1 MPTFDAAGVAEL
13 AKPLI
18 RPFYVAWLDITGDEI
33 YATTAPVSLQFSGTG
48 DVDLDYATNGNNAFS
63 AVDHTFIDVSE
74 VVHKEGGSETVTV
87 TLSGMLGIDSTL
99 LNQIGTKSNW
109 QGRTARLWLGFVTE
123 HGAVVSSASYYTG
136 YMMTPRISGSPEM
149 QTIALEIEGYLASM
163 SEASGR
169 TYLDQDYYDSA
180 DTSAASTV
188 SNANGTSAGAIAANG
203 GGFSGNLPGG
213 GVGRDFGRM
222 NAY

>member
-18 RPFYVAWLDITGDEI
+18 RPFYVAWLDITGDVVR
-33 YATTAPVSLQFSGTG
+33 ATTAPVSLTFSGTG
-48 DVDLDYATNGNNAFS
+48 DVDLDGETFS
-63 AVDHTFIDVSE
+63 AVDHTLIDVSE

-123 HGAVVSSASYYTG
+123 HGAVVSVAPYYTG
-136 YMMTPRISGSPEM
+136 YMMTPRISGSPDM
-149 QTIALEIEGYLASM
+149 QTITLEIEGYLASM

-169 TYLDQDYYDSA
+169 TYLDQSYYDSP
-180 DTSAASTV
+180 DTSAASTI
-188 SNANGTSAGAIAANG
+188 SNANGTSAGAIPADSG
-203 GGFSGNLPGG
+203 GNSGGQPMTYQ
-213 GVGRDFGRM
+213 GRSTFA

>member
-18 RPFYVAWLDITGDEI
+18 RPFYVAWLDITGDVVR
-33 YATTAPVSLQFSGTG
+33 ATTAPVSLTFSGTG
-48 DVDLDYATNGNNAFS
+48 DVDLDGETFS
-63 AVDHTFIDVSE
+63 AVDHTLIDVSE

-123 HGAVVSSASYYTG
+123 HGAVVSIASYYTG

-169 TYLDQDYYDSA
+169 TYLDQSYYDSA

-188 SNANGTSAGAIAANG
+188 SNANGTSAGAIPADSG
-203 GGFSGNLPGG
+203 GNSGGQPMTYQ
-213 GVGRDFGRM
+213 GRSTFA

>member
-18 RPFYVAWLDITGDEI
+18 RPFYVAWLDITGDVVR
-33 YATTAPVSLQFSGTG
+33 ATTAPVSLTFSGTG
-48 DVDLDYATNGNNAFS
+48 DADLDGETFS
-63 AVDHTFIDVSE
+63 AVDHTLIDVSE

-123 HGAVVSSASYYTG
+123 HGAVVSIASYYTG

-149 QTIALEIEGYLASM
+149 QTIALEIEGYIASM

-169 TYLDQDYYDSA
+169 TYLDQSYYDSA

>member
-1 MPTFDAAGVAEL
+1 MPTFDAAGIEEL

-18 RPFYVAWLDITGDEI
+18 RPFYVAWLDITGDVVR
-33 YATTAPVSLQFSGTG
+33 ATTAPVSLTFSGTG
-48 DVDLDYATNGNNAFS
+48 DADLDGETFS
-63 AVDHTFIDVSE
+63 AVDPTLIDVSE

-123 HGAVVSSASYYTG
+123 HGAVVSIASYYTG

-188 SNANGTSAGAIAANG
+188 SNANGTSAGAIPADSG
-203 GGFSGNLPGG
+203 GNSGGQPMTYQ
-213 GVGRDFGRM
+213 GRSTFA

>member
-13 AKPLI
+13 AKPVL
-18 RPFYVAWLDITGDEI
+18 RPFFVAWLDITGDVI
-33 YATTAPVSLQFSGTG
+33 RATTAPVSLLFSGTG
-48 DVDLDYATNGNNAFS
+48 DTDLDGNTFS
-63 AVDHTFIDVSE
+63 AVDHTFIDISE
-74 VVHKEGGSETVTV
+74 VVHKEGGSETVTI
-87 TLSGMLGIDSTL
+87 TLSGMMGVDSTL

-123 HGAVVSSASYYTG
+123 HGSVVSIASYYTG

-169 TYLDQDYYDSA
+169 TYLDQSYYDSA

-188 SNANGTSAGAIAANG
+188 SNANGTSAGAIPADSGGNSGGQPMTYQGRSTFANV
-203 GGFSGNLPGG
+203 N
-213 GVGRDFGRM
+213 
-222 NAY
+222 

>member
-1 MPTFDAAGVAEL
+1 MPTFDAAGIEEL

-18 RPFYVAWLDITGDEI
+18 RPFYVAWLDITGDVVR
-33 YATTAPVSLQFSGTG
+33 ATTAPVSLTFSGTG
-48 DVDLDYATNGNNAFS
+48 DADLDGETFS
-63 AVDHTFIDVSE
+63 AVDPTLIDVSE

-123 HGAVVSSASYYTG
+123 HGAVVSIASYYTG

-169 TYLDQDYYDSA
+169 TYLDQSYYDSP

-188 SNANGTSAGAIAANG
+188 SNANGTSAGAIPADSG
-203 GGFSGNLPGG
+203 GNSGGQPMTYQ
-213 GVGRDFGRM
+213 GRSTFA

>member
-18 RPFYVAWLDITGDEI
+18 RPFYVAWLDITGDVVR
-33 YATTAPVSLQFSGTG
+33 ATTAPVSLTFSGTG
-48 DVDLDYATNGNNAFS
+48 DVDLDGETFS
-63 AVDHTFIDVSE
+63 AVDHTLIDVSE

-109 QGRTARLWLGFVTE
+109 QGRTARLWLGFITE
-123 HGAVVSSASYYTG
+123 HGAVISIASYYTG

-169 TYLDQDYYDSA
+169 TYLDQSYYDSP

-188 SNANGTSAGAIAANG
+188 SNANGTSAGAIPADSG
-203 GGFSGNLPGG
+203 GNSGGQPMTYQ
-213 GVGRDFGRM
+213 GRSTFA

>member
-18 RPFYVAWLDITGDEI
+18 RPFYVAWLDITGDVI
-33 YATTAPVSLQFSGTG
+33 RATTAPVSLQFVGTN
-48 DVDLDYATNGNNAFS
+48 DIDLDYATNGSNAFS
-63 AVDHTFIDVSE
+63 AVDHTLIDISE
-74 VVHKEGGSETVTV
+74 VVHKEGGSETVTI
-87 TLSGMLGIDSTL
+87 TLSGMMGVDSTL

-109 QGRTARLWLGFVTE
+109 QGRISRLWVGFVTE
-123 HGAVVSSASYYTG
+123 HGAVISVKDYYTG
-136 YMMTPRISGSPEM
+136 YMMTPRISGSPDM
-149 QTIALEIEGYLASM
+149 QTITLEIEGYIASM

-169 TYLDQDYYDSA
+169 TYLDQSYYDSA

-188 SNANGTSAGAIAANG
+188 SNANGTSAGAIPADSG
-203 GGFSGNLPGG
+203 GNSGGQPMTYQ
-213 GVGRDFGRM
+213 GRSTFA